1 MQNVIDV
8 VCYGSDGVTR
18 LKQLTQWDIGQVVS
32 IDNIFFKPVNTPE
45 IHFCNRMSE
54 ECLSVMPT
62 ITDDKLFMKV
72 PNSLLQEPY
81 PIIGYVYLYD
91 SSDINNVIAETVL
104 RFKIPIKPRQ
114 KPSDYSYIENI
125 DKISLSTVENKINKL
140 YASYDAGAF
149 QFQTGAS
156 AGSNIHTVKFA
167 HEFSQTPIVV
177 ALTNQADSQN
187 YSLSVT
193 SKTPARANICVYNT
207 EAAVNKTITVN
218 WIAITT

>member
-1 MQNVIDV
+1 MQDVIDV
-8 VCYGSDGVTR
+8 VCYKSDGVTR
-18 LKQLTQWDIGQVVS
+18 LKQLTQWDMGQIVS

-62 ITDDKLFMKV
+62 ITDDKLFIKV

-114 KPSDYSYIENI
+114 KPSDYTYIENV
-125 DKISLSTVENKINKL
+125 DKISLSTIENKINMLIKN
-140 YASYDAGAF
+140 YDSGEF
-149 QFQTGAS
+149 QFQTGPS
-156 AGSNIHTVKFA
+156 AGSNIRTVVFS
-167 HEFSQTPIVV
+167 HEFSKTPVVV
-177 ALTNQADSQN
+177 ALTDQSDPQN

-193 SKTPARANICVYNT
+193 SKTPTKANICIYNT
-207 EAAVNKTITVN
+207 ASAVNKTINVN
-218 WIAITT
+218 WIAMTT